1 MKLAKSLVLTCSLS
15 LLALSGAWA
24 DELSEEQIIEKAVTI
39 AVKKASQFVV
49 RVDTLGDLRAGHK
62 GKSKR
67 GGVLAKKG
75 FKQAYGPS
83 TGTIVSAKG
92 HIVTSLFTV
101 RNEPRHIF
109 VTLNDGRQFVAKVVG
124 KDSSRGIALL
134 KINSE
139 KPLPAL
145 KMMAKKD
152 IKAGQF
158 SIAIGYGYGGK
169 KPNISV
175 GIISAKDRISGKAL
189 QSSALISPANYGGII
204 ASIDGRVQGVIVPLT
219 SSGRMA
225 GVDFYDCG
233 IGFAIPGEDL
243 ARVLPRLIQ
252 GESLKS
258 GFLGIVADQKKT
270 KGGIK
275 VKQVVRRSPADRA
288 GLKAGDV
295 ITNVG
300 GKAVKNFF
308 DFFNEIGKRVAGEKV
323 VVKYLRDGVQQ
334 QVEVALAERPKDAD
348 KWQGAPDKP
357 KKDAPKDDHD
367 HDGDGKPDHKPEDH
381 DDKDDDHDHDGD
393 GKPDHKP
400 GEHD

>member
-1 MKLAKSLVLTCSLS
+1 MNLIKGLALTSALS
-15 LLALSGAWA
+15 LFTLSGAWA
-24 DELSEEQIIEKAVTI
+24 QEMTEEEIIEKAVTI
-39 AVKKASQFVV
+39 AVKKASKYVV
-49 RVDTLGDLRAGHK
+49 RIDTLGDLRAGHK
-62 GKSKR
+62 ARSKR
-67 GGVLAKKG
+67 SGVLAKKG

-83 TGTIVSAKG
+83 TGTIVSEKG
-92 HIVTSLFTV
+92 FIVTSLFTV

-109 VTLNDGRQFVAKVVG
+109 VTLNDGQQFVAKVVG
-124 KDSSRGIALL
+124 KDTSRGIALL

-145 KMMAKKD
+145 TMIPKKD

-169 KPNISV
+169 TPNVSV
-175 GIISAKDRISGKAL
+175 GIVSAKDRISGKAL
-189 QSSALISPANYGGII
+189 QSSALISPANYGGIL

-243 ARVLPRLIQ
+243 TRVLPRLMQ

-258 GFLGIVADQKKT
+258 GFLGIVADQAKT

-323 VVKYLRDGVQQ
+323 VVKYLREGVEQ

-348 KWQGAPDKP
+348 KWQGAPDATKKP
-357 KKDAPKDDHD
+357 APKDDHD

-381 DDKDDDHDHDGD
+381 DDHDHDGD